1 MNKDDNLNINLIK
14 FNQLLFVAHNFFQ
27 LRDMPNA
34 IKHYELALKEPEAL
48 RDIEKQ
54 AIIKTNLGII
64 LFHNCDYKL
73 A

>member
-48 RDIEKQ
+48 R
-54 AIIKTNLGII
+54 GII
-64 LFHNCDYKL
+64 
-73 A
+73 AI